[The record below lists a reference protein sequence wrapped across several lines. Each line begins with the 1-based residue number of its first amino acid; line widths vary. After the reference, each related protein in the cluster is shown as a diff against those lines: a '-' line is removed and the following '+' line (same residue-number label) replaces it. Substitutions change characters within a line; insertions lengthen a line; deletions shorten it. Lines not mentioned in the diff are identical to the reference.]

1 MGWAGSRKLTSPS
14 EVLIELVIEV
24 EEVEVKRVAAAA
36 AELGLEVDFAEV
48 FESLRAEELQSAF
61 PLRAH
66 REHSQVEQEKVVKA
80 RANG

>member
-1 MGWAGSRKLTSPS
+1 MPIGPS

-24 EEVEVKRVAAAA
+24 EEVEVKRVVAAAVAA

-48 FESLRAEELQSAF
+48 FESLRAEESQSAF

>member
-1 MGWAGSRKLTSPS
+1 MPIGPS

-24 EEVEVKRVAAAA
+24 EEVEVKRVVAAAVAA